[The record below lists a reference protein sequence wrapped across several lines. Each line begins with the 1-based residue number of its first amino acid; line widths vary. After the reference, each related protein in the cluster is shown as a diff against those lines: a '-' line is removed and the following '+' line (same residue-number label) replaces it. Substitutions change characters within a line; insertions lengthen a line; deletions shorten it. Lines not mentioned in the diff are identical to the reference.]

1 MKRIESGLDEVK
13 SVHRSDVIAWFLY
26 SSGLF
31 TVYFTAQNLY
41 SKQKTDELDA
51 KMKQVKHPLV
61 YFLYN
66 SVLS

>member
-1 MKRIESGLDEVK
+1 MKRIESVLDEVK
-13 SVHRSDVIAWFLY
+13 SVHCNCTVLY

-41 SKQKTDELDA
+41 TKQKTDELDA